1 MNDRIGTWTRTAVWA
16 LPVFGVLLAAGA
28 VTQHTDHRPDVAA
41 YAGHITTS
49 TFFASDLIASIGDT
63 AIGLVVMAGVAFATS
78 IAVFAVGALVETQ
91 MPFLQPLTAIG
102 FMAAGIAIARARAA
116 VAPGDRVVAD
126 EEMAR

>member
-28 VTQHTDHRPDVAA
+28 IIQHAEYRPDVAT
-41 YAGHITTS
+41 YAGHITTA
-49 TFFASDLIASIGDT
+49 FPASDLIASIGDT
-63 AIGLVVMAGVAFATS
+63 AVGLVVMAGVAFATS

-102 FMAAGIAIARARAA
+102 FMAAGVAIARARAA
-116 VAPGDRVVAD
+116 SAPGDRVVAD